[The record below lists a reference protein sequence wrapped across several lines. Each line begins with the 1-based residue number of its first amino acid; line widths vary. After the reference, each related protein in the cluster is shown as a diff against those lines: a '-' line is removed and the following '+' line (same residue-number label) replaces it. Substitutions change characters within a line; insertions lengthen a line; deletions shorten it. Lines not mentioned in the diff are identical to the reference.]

1 MAAWHGRQCGSPNAT
16 FAGIGGYQTM
26 SNPRIVRRRTADLCC
41 GIRVVLT
48 AGREKHESR
57 QVGAAGTQR
66 RTDDSQWFLPQQPQV
81 DESIAREIRV
91 LGGHAGIPS
100 ETTDDEYQRSK
111 QPWRSGHQR
120 RPDWQGIHRRRSG
133 RAQVPSLLSVTCT
146 P

>member
-1 MAAWHGRQCGSPNAT
+1 
-16 FAGIGGYQTM
+16 M

-91 LGGHAGIPS
+91 LGGHADIDS
-100 ETTDDEYQRSK
+100 ETTADDY
-111 QPWRSGHQR
+111 
-120 RPDWQGIHRRRSG
+120 
-133 RAQVPSLLSVTCT
+133 
-146 P
+146 